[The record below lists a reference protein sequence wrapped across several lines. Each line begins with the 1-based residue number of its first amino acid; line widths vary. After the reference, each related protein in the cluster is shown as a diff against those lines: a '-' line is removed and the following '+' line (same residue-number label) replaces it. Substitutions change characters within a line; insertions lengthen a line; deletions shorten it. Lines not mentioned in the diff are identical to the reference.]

1 MKKFI
6 CKLFSHRFFRF
17 LLAGGMN
24 AGFSYCCFAALLF
37 LIGNKEVAVTL
48 NLIIAVFFNY
58 NTSAR
63 FVFKDSKMDIK
74 KVAKF
79 YGVYFLTYPINLI
92 HLHVTVDIWGWNAY
106 ISQLVTFVYLPFIT
120 YFLQKKMIFS
130 QADGKKSEG

>member
-1 MKKFI
+1 MKKHI
-6 CKLFSHRFFRF
+6 QQLFSNRFFRF

-24 AGFSYCCFAALLF
+24 AGFSYCCFAVLLS
-37 LIGNKEVAVTL
+37 LIGNKEVVVTL

-63 FVFKDSKMDIK
+63 FVFKDKKIDIR

-92 HLHVTVDIWGWNAY
+92 HLHVTVDIWGWNVY
-106 ISQLVTFVYLPFIT
+106 ISQLITFLYLPVIT
-120 YFLQKKMIFS
+120 YFLQKKLIFS
-130 QADGKKSEG
+130 QVNNNKREG

>member
-24 AGFSYCCFAALLF
+24 AGFSYCCFAILLF
-37 LIGNKEVAVTL
+37 LIGNKEIAVTL

-63 FVFKDSKMDIK
+63 FVFQDKKIDIK

-106 ISQLVTFVYLPFIT
+106 VSQLVTFVYLPFIT
-120 YFLQKKMIFS
+120 YFLQKKLIFS
-130 QADGKKSEG
+130 QVNGNKSEG